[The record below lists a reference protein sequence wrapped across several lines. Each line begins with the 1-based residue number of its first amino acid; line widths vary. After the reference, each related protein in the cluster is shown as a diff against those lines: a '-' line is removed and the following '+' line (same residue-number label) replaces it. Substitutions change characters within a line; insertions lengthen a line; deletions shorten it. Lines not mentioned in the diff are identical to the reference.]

1 MILNEEI
8 LKLAEEYLEEWEADD
23 QDGNTWMEYS
33 GTTKDIIDFAQKIY
47 KMGYQEGG
55 YDTSIVM
62 GDENV

>member
-8 LKLAEEYLEEWEADD
+8 IKLAEEYLEEWEADE
-23 QDGNTWMEYS
+23 DGNTWMEYS

-47 KMGYQEGG
+47 EMGYNEGG